1 MSTIRDS
8 YSDHDR
14 ATIGRMVG
22 QMIEYSRQQSPDP
35 RVAISAFTS
44 VLLFLFD
51 VLASVGS
58 IEAAHKMIDQT
69 IAMLQTLRK
78 ATTAEEITENL
89 RSLSQGE
96 VDERGVIE
104 EFKRH

>member
-8 YSDHDR
+8 YTDQDR
-14 ATIGRMVG
+14 ATIAKMVG
-22 QMIEYSRQQSPDP
+22 AMIEYSRGQSPDP
-35 RVAISAFTS
+35 RVSISAFTS

-58 IEAAHKMIDQT
+58 VEAAHKMIDQT
-69 IAMLQTLRK
+69 IQMLQTLRA
-78 ATTAEEITENL
+78 ATTAEEMTENL

-96 VDERGVIE
+96 VDEHGKIE